1 MLLLLVTLCHFMRPN
16 NLQLTRNGFICRIVW
31 MITPIFGSEKLKDY
45 WWLDIPLLHYLTS
58 PHLQQPRKQKQE
70 QKNQVDK
77 KQKGV
82 VVEKESVNENYG
94 LWTYNMIRWATNTM
108 IFHHCKGKI
117 APVGII
123 LTHIV
128 NQNKWFKSKPC
139 GEYKKGKRTLGDHQ
153 SQIWETMV
161 GGEMSRMCI
170 KDIAEWM
177 NVDNVYR
184 RIVSHCESRWG

>member
-1 MLLLLVTLCHFMRPN
+1 MARHSTPSLPH
-16 NLQLTRNGFICRIVW
+16 
-31 MITPIFGSEKLKDY
+31 IT
-45 WWLDIPLLHYLTS
+45 TS
-58 PHLQQPRKQKQE
+58 KAAKKQKQE

-139 GEYKKGKRTLGDHQ
+139 GEYKKGKRTIGDHQ
-153 SQIWETMV
+153 SQI
-161 GGEMSRMCI
+161 
-170 KDIAEWM
+170 
-177 NVDNVYR
+177 
-184 RIVSHCESRWG
+184 